1 MIYFQKNLVFLR
13 SKKKMTLNK
22 ISSEV
27 GFSTSQWNN
36 YELGLSF
43 PKFLDLIKISRYF
56 EVSET
61 DLIHCDLQVSTILKE
76 KQTEKNIAYTL
87 KIQNKLIKIQ
97 EQKIIDLEQKLE
109 ELKSN
114 RIQK

>member
-43 PKFLDLIKISRYF
+43 PKFLDLIKISQFF

-61 DLIHCDLQVSTILKE
+61 DLIHCDLQVNTLLKE
-76 KQTEKNIAYTL
+76 KESKENITYTV
-87 KIQNKLIKIQ
+87 KIQSKLIKIQ
-97 EQKIIDLEQKLE
+97 EEKIADLELKIK
-109 ELKSN
+109 ELKL
-114 RIQK
+114 K